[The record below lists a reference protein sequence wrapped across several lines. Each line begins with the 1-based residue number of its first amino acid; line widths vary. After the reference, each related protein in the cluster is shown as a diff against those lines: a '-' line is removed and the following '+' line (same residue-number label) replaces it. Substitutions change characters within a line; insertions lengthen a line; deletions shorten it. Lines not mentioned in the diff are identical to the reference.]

1 MERIG
6 GMLYSIEESIR
17 KFAHVVAV
25 VVGIDVE
32 VVGADLK
39 RIAGTGRYAEL
50 DGKSIEDEGEVYR
63 HALKTGRPVCID
75 NPKNDPICL
84 NCKNREGCEEKLTLC
99 SPILRDGKAIG
110 IIGIICFTEQDKRTI
125 LKNRNN
131 YGAFLSMMADLIA
144 AKAEDYH
151 HITEATQTLEV
162 LRQVMDIHA
171 GGMFVLGADDSVTCA
186 NAHARR
192 ELGIEGPGDT
202 VSVRLI
208 PTGNT
213 VGDAEEYELH
223 FGEHHLVIMGQMV
236 DLQKDDP
243 RFSRVMLYE
252 TQTDFTRK
260 VSSLTSSAG
269 GEGLDA
275 ILGISPAI
283 RRLKEQV
290 MAITTSSS
298 TVLISGK
305 SGTGKEMFARA
316 IHHESDRRAQPFVA
330 INCGAIPDTLLES
343 ELFGYTSGAF
353 TGASPG
359 GRIGKFEL
367 AHKGVLFLDEISSM
381 PLYLQVKLLRVLQER
396 KVERLGSNTPIEVDI
411 RVVAATNDDLPDLIA
426 KNMFRSDLYYRLNVI
441 PLDIPPLCERPED
454 IDLLAEHFLVKYS
467 RRFSK
472 RFKRIEGTTMDRLR
486 SYAWPGNVREFENII
501 EFMVNMMPADG
512 VIDDSLL
519 PPRVLE
525 THDPYPCGLCVK
537 ENAIL
542 PLKEVE
548 KRVIAEAVERFGS
561 DTKGKRTAATA
572 LGIGVATLYRKI
584 REYGIGQEIGRS
596 E

>member
-1 MERIG
+1 
-6 GMLYSIEESIR
+6 MLYAIEESIR
-17 KFAHVVAV
+17 KFAHVIAV

-39 RIAGTGRYAEL
+39 RIAGTGRYAEG

-63 HALKTGRPVCID
+63 HALKTGQPVCID
-75 NPKNDPICL
+75 NPKNDPICF
-84 NCKNREGCEEKLTLC
+84 NCKNRDGCEEKLTLC
-99 SPILRDGKAIG
+99 SPILRDGEALG
-110 IIGIICFTEQDKRTI
+110 VIGIICFTEQDKQTI
-125 LKNRNN
+125 LENRNN

-144 AKAEDYH
+144 AKAEDYS
-151 HITEATQTLEV
+151 HIAETTQTLDV
-162 LRQVMDIHA
+162 LRQVMDVHA
-171 GGMFVLGADDSVTCA
+171 EGMFVFGADGSVTYA
-186 NAHARR
+186 NAHARK

-202 VSVRLI
+202 VSVQLI

-243 RFSRVMLYE
+243 RFSRVMLFE

-260 VSSLTSSAG
+260 MSTLTSSAS

-275 ILGISPAI
+275 ILGMSPAI
-283 RRLKEQV
+283 RQLKEQV

-316 IHHESDRRAQPFVA
+316 IHHESDRREQPFVA

-396 KVERLGSNTPIEVDI
+396 KVERLGANKPIDVDI
-411 RVVAATNDDLPDLIA
+411 RVIAATNDDLPELIA
-426 KNMFRSDLYYRLNVI
+426 KNMFRNDLYYRLNVI

-454 IDLLAEHFLVKYS
+454 IDLLAEHFLAKYS
-467 RRFSK
+467 GRFNK
-472 RFKRIEGTTMDRLR
+472 RFRRIEPSTMDRRR

-501 EFMVNMMPADG
+501 EFMVNMMPAGG

-525 THDPYPCGLCVK
+525 TPTECACGRCVSK
-537 ENAIL
+537 SPVL

-548 KRVIAEAVERFGS
+548 KQVIIEAVKRFGS
-561 DTKGKRTAATA
+561 DTKGKRTAASA

-584 REYGIGQEIGRS
+584 REYGIEG
-596 E
+596 

>member
-1 MERIG
+1 
-6 GMLYSIEESIR
+6 MLHAIEESIR
-17 KFAHVVAV
+17 QFAHVIAV

-32 VVGADLK
+32 VVGSDLK
-39 RIAGTGRYAEL
+39 RIAGTGRYAQG

-63 HALKTGRPVCID
+63 HALKTGQPVCID
-75 NPKNDPICL
+75 NPKNDPICF
-84 NCKNREGCEEKLTLC
+84 NCKNRAECEEKLTLC
-99 SPILRDGKAIG
+99 SPILSHGKAIG
-110 IIGIICFTEQDKRTI
+110 IVGIICFTEQDKRTI
-125 LKNRNN
+125 LEKRNN
-131 YGAFLSMMADLIA
+131 YGAFLSMMAELIA
-144 AKAEDYH
+144 AKAEDCH
-151 HITEATQTLEV
+151 RMRETTQTLAV
-162 LRQVMDIHA
+162 LRQVMDVHA
-171 GGMFVLGADDSVTCA
+171 GGMFVFAADGSVTYA
-186 NAHARR
+186 NAHARK

-202 VSVRLI
+202 VSVQLI

-223 FGEHHLVIMGQMV
+223 FGENHLVIMGQMV
-236 DLQKDDP
+236 DLKKDDP
-243 RFSRVMLYE
+243 RFSRVMLFE

-260 VSSLTSSAG
+260 VSSLTSSAS

-275 ILGISPAI
+275 ILGVSPAI
-283 RRLKEQV
+283 LRLKKQV
-290 MAITTSSS
+290 LAITTSSS
-298 TVLISGK
+298 TVLITGK

-316 IHHESDRRAQPFVA
+316 IHHESDRREQPFVA

-396 KVERLGSNTPIEVDI
+396 KVERLGANKPIAVDI
-411 RVVAATNDDLPDLIA
+411 RVVAATNDDLPELIA

-441 PLDIPPLCERPED
+441 PLEIPPLCERPED
-454 IDLLAEHFLVKYS
+454 IDLLADYFLEKYS

-472 RFKRIEGTTMDRLR
+472 RFKKIEGTTMDRLR
-486 SYAWPGNVREFENII
+486 SYPWPGNVREFENII
-501 EFMVNMMPADG
+501 EFMVNMMPAGG

-519 PPRVLE
+519 PARILAPQA
-525 THDPYPCGLCVK
+525 TCTCGLSAK
-537 ENAIL
+537 ETPVL

-548 KRVIAEAVERFGS
+548 KRVIAEAVGRYGS

-584 REYGIGQEIGRS
+584 REYGIE
-596 E
+596 

>member
-1 MERIG
+1 
-6 GMLYSIEESIR
+6 MLYSIEESIR
-17 KFAHVVAV
+17 KFAHVIAV
-25 VVGIDVE
+25 VVGMDVE

-39 RIAGTGRYAEL
+39 RIAGTGRYAEG

-75 NPKNDPICL
+75 NPKNDPICF

-151 HITEATQTLEV
+151 HITETTQTLDV
-162 LRQVMDIHA
+162 LRQVMDVHA
-171 GGMFVLGADDSVTCA
+171 GGMFVFGADGSVTYA
-186 NAHARR
+186 NAHARK
-192 ELGIEGPGDT
+192 ELGIEDPGDT
-202 VSVRLI
+202 VSVQLI

-223 FGEHHLVIMGQMV
+223 FGEQHLVIMGQMV
-236 DLQKDDP
+236 DLKKDDP
-243 RFSRVMLYE
+243 RFSRVMLFE

-275 ILGISPAI
+275 ILGMSPAI

-305 SGTGKEMFARA
+305 SGTGKELFARA
-316 IHHESDRRAQPFVA
+316 IHHEGDRREQPFVA

-353 TGASPG
+353 TGANPG

-396 KVERLGSNTPIEVDI
+396 KVERLGANKPIDVDI
-411 RVVAATNDDLPDLIA
+411 RVVAATNDDLPELIA

-441 PLDIPPLCERPED
+441 PLEIPPLCERIED
-454 IDLLAEHFLVKYS
+454 IDLLADHFLVKYS

-472 RFKRIEGTTMDRLR
+472 RFKKIEGSTMARLR

-512 VIDDSLL
+512 VINDALL
-519 PPRVLE
+519 PSRILQN
-525 THDPYPCGLCVK
+525 HDSCAALPT
-537 ENAIL
+537 ENAVL

-548 KRVIAEAVERFGS
+548 KRVITEAVARYGN

-584 REYGIGQEIGRS
+584 REYGIE
-596 E
+596 

>member
-1 MERIG
+1 MIIFEG
-6 GMLYSIEESIR
+6 KGCCEMLDAIEDSIR
-17 KFAHVVAV
+17 KFAHVIAV

-39 RIAGTGRYAEL
+39 RIAGTGRYARD

-75 NPKNDPICL
+75 DPKNDPICF
-84 NCKNREGCEEKLTLC
+84 NCKNRDGCEEKLTLC
-99 SPILRDGKAIG
+99 SPILLDGVAIG
-110 IIGIICFTEQDKRTI
+110 IIGIICFTEQDKHTI
-125 LKNRNN
+125 LQHRRN

-144 AKAEDYH
+144 SKAEDYH
-151 HITEATQTLEV
+151 HMAEATQTLGV
-162 LRQVMDIHA
+162 LRQVMDVHA
-171 GGMFVLGADDSVTCA
+171 GGMFVFGADGSVTYA

-192 ELGIEGPGDT
+192 ELGIEGDGDT
-202 VSVRLI
+202 VSVQLI

-223 FGEHHLVIMGQMV
+223 FGGQHLVIMGQMV
-236 DLQKDDP
+236 ALENENP
-243 RFSRVMLYE
+243 RFSRVMLFE
-252 TQTDFTRK
+252 SQIEFTRK

-275 ILGISPAI
+275 ILGTSPAI
-283 RRLKEQV
+283 ARLKAQV
-290 MAITTSSS
+290 LAITTSSS
-298 TVLISGK
+298 TVLITGE

-316 IHHESDRRAQPFVA
+316 IHHESDRRVHPFVA

-396 KVERLGSNTPIEVDI
+396 KVERLGSNKPIDVDI
-411 RVVAATNDDLPDLIA
+411 RVIAATNDDLPGLIV

-441 PLDIPPLCERPED
+441 PLEIPPLCERPED
-454 IDLLAEHFLVKYS
+454 MDLLADYFLEKYS
-467 RRFSK
+467 NRFNK
-472 RFKRIEGTTMDRLR
+472 RFRHLMPSTRDRLR
-486 SYAWPGNVREFENII
+486 GYAWPGNVREFENII

-519 PPRVLE
+519 PPRILNARGRDGDDRVASE
-525 THDPYPCGLCVK
+525 TPVISLR
-537 ENAIL
+537 EA
-542 PLKEVE
+542 E
-548 KRVIAEAVERFGS
+548 KRMIIDAVERFGN

-572 LGIGVATLYRKI
+572 LGIGVATLYRKL
-584 REYGIGQEIGRS
+584 REYGVGD
-596 E
+596 